1 MNFTNRIKIFLSC
14 NKIGDDEFG
23 NSYYEEK
30 RQSLNDK
37 KKRYVIYNGI
47 IESSKVPSEWHHWLH
62 YTSEA
67 PPINNITIKKYSW
80 QKIHLPNLT
89 GTNHFYSPSNN
100 SKKSEGKK
108 INKSYQSWNPENL
121 K

>member
-1 MNFTNRIKIFLSC
+1 MNFANRIKIFLSC
-14 NKIGDDEFG
+14 NKVGDDEFG

-30 RQSLNDK
+30 HQSADDK

-62 YTSEA
+62 HTSKA
-67 PPINNITIKKYSW
+67 APINNNSVKKYSW
-80 QKIHLPNLT
+80 QKIHLPNLI
-89 GTNHFYSPSNN
+89 GTSHSYSPSSN
-100 SKKSEGKK
+100 SRKSGDKK

-121 K
+121 